1 MGPHHSRKKLPPSP
15 LSTTRIEP
23 DQVSAISFPKTPVG
37 VDVISVGEERLGERI
52 WVGGSVHGVEITR
65 HLRFF
70 HLDAPELRASLF
82 TALRALDGSR
92 SIGEIATSLQ
102 IPTED
107 FARILLYL
115 EGEGLLHFHS
125 QRIEGRDLLRNT
137 ERKRRFT
144 SERSSQGSRSE
155 LTRREIEREHLPRGT
170 SLRRRTEQSI
180 AIVSDQALSI
190 SPIATS
196 LASLLFGSG
205 FTRIKFIRQE
215 PLLGRERSER
225 VSDLDLG
232 LSIFHGSDIGA
243 EKDERLQEL
252 AHRSAIL
259 PLEESSGQANPW
271 IASDFDATL
280 TISIGYPRPD
290 HHQRWLSE
298 DRPFLIVPGYSQR
311 EISIGPIVIPGRTP
325 CLRCF
330 ELNQVEN
337 DFWREQSRQL
347 QLLEPSID
355 PPKVASHLIASLTA
369 LYATSWLDSDEE
381 SRGSHLLVGHQL
393 CFTFDPA
400 PNPVLESAIDPALDP
415 SLSAS
420 PMRLR
425 RWHNHPECG
434 CLWLMPASAG

>member
-1 MGPHHSRKKLPPSP
+1 MGPHHSRKNLPPSP
-15 LSTTRIEP
+15 LATTRIEP
-23 DQVSAISFPKTPVG
+23 DQVSATSFPKTPAG

-102 IPTED
+102 IPMED
-107 FARILLYL
+107 LARMLLYL

-125 QRIEGRDLLRNT
+125 QRIEGREILRET
-137 ERKRRFT
+137 ERKNRFS
-144 SERSSQGSRSE
+144 SERSTQGSRSE

-170 SLRRRTEQSI
+170 SLRHRAEQSI

-215 PLLGRERSER
+215 PLLRRERSER
-225 VSDLDLG
+225 VNDRDLG
-232 LSIFHGSDIGA
+232 LSIFYGSDIGA
-243 EKDERLQEL
+243 EKDERLQEI

-259 PLEESSGQANPW
+259 PLEELESNRHTNPW
-271 IASDFDATL
+271 VSADCDATL

-311 EISIGPIVIPGRTP
+311 EILIGPIVIPGRTP

-347 QLLEPSID
+347 QQLEPSID
-355 PPKVASHLIASLTA
+355 PPKIASHLIASLAA
-369 LYATSWLDSDEE
+369 LYATSWLDSDEA
-381 SRGSHLLVGHQL
+381 SRGDHLLVGHQL
-393 CFTFDPA
+393 AF
-400 PNPVLESAIDPALDP
+400 SLDP
-415 SLSAS
+415 SLDPAAELASNTS
-420 PMRLR
+420 PMRMR
-425 RWHNHPECG
+425 RWLNHPECG
-434 CLWLMPASAG
+434 CLWLMPSARA